1 MPQQNLCHFWFNTG
15 FVDETNKVTLHKG
28 EIDVAN
34 KDKKC
39 VRFKSEFALEMMFE
53 EIEGEHKGKVPQ
65 VVITEEDNP
74 KSPSKKRR
82 RIVSVVLN
90 DNTVDAPKE
99 VLVIDKT
106 KKSKSN
112 TNNNSETEPS
122 AETETKHA
130 ENGHEEKPTE
140 VGNGEKKPKDKKME
154 DRMCIC
160 SLIPFSCRL

>member
-1 MPQQNLCHFWFNTG
+1 MSQQNLCHYWFNTG
-15 FVDETNKVTLHKG
+15 FVDETNKVTLYKG

-39 VRFKSEFALEMMFE
+39 VRFKSEFALEMFFD
-53 EIEGEHKGKVPQ
+53 EIEGEHKGKIPQ

-90 DNTVDAPKE
+90 DNTVDPPKE

-106 KKSKSN
+106 KKAAK
-112 TNNNSETEPS
+112 NNNNNGESEHPT
-122 AETETKHA
+122 ETETKPS
-130 ENGHEEKPTE
+130 ENGNEEKGTE
-140 VGNGEKKPKDKKME
+140 ATNGEKPKDKKDKDSM
-154 DRMCIC
+154 
-160 SLIPFSCRL
+160 